1 MHSYC
6 KPIFPK
12 LDEYVRADGGGVTAF
27 CEACGFPKQVYYRLM
42 YESGNPK
49 LLVIKAILK
58 QTGMTFEEAFHEDT
72 V

>member
-12 LDEYVRADGGGVTAF
+12 LDEYVRVEAGGVTAF

-49 LLVIKAILK
+49 LLVVKAILK
-58 QTGMTFEEAFHEDT
+58 QTGMTFDEAFYEDT
-72 V
+72 L